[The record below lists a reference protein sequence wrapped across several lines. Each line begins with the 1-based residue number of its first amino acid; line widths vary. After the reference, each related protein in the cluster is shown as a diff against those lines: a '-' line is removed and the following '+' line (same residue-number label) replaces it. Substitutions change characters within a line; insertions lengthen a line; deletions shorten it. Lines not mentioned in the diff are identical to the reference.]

1 MIISYS
7 PELGSLNI
15 SQTKIKM
22 NTLAFIL
29 CGNETIK
36 NGTPT
41 ICLCF
46 SVVGEFLHIING
58 IEILSSHFLNKFY
71 C

>member
-36 NGTPT
+36 NGTQQYVCVFPW
-41 ICLCF
+41 LA
-46 SVVGEFLHIING
+46 
-58 IEILSSHFLNKFY
+58 SSCTLLTE
-71 C
+71 